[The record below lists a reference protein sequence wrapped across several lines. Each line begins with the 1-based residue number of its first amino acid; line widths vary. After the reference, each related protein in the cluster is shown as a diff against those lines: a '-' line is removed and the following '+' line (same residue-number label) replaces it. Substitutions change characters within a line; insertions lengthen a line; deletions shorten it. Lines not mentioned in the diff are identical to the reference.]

1 MRILCYSAAKNEMR
15 PKTANT
21 VRTIWSGTH
30 PTFSN
35 KSHTGRYTAKQGVFC
50 SQYRFLLL
58 SLFWVS
64 ENMTFKCLS
73 KLAVT
78 HKLRQRL
85 NTARTIWTGTHPSLL
100 NNSHTGRHAVKQGR
114 KIHFTLQQASSVTKE
129 IAFLCLA
136 SQILNSPI
144 ARFLLYTTC
153 IVKRVSATGKYR
165 YDHYQSVKS
174 RCCSQT
180 ATKAQHRA
188 NNPVGHT
195 PVLPQQIAHRAIH
208 GETGR

>member
-1 MRILCYSAAKNEMR
+1 
-15 PKTANT
+15 
-21 VRTIWSGTH
+21 
-30 PTFSN
+30 
-35 KSHTGRYTAKQGVFC
+35 
-50 SQYRFLLL
+50 
-58 SLFWVS
+58 
-64 ENMTFKCLS
+64 MTFKCLS

-136 SQILNSPI
+136 SQILNSTV

-153 IVKRVSATGKYR
+153 IVKMASATGKYG
-165 YDHYQSVKS
+165 YDCYRPVKTGC
-174 RCCSQT
+174 RSQT
-180 ATKAQHRA
+180 ATNAQHRA
-188 NNPVGHT
+188 NKLIGY
-195 PVLPQQIAHRAIH
+195 LPYFSQQVAHRAIH
-208 GETGR
+208 GETGVLTSLFT

>member
-1 MRILCYSAAKNEMR
+1 
-15 PKTANT
+15 
-21 VRTIWSGTH
+21 
-30 PTFSN
+30 
-35 KSHTGRYTAKQGVFC
+35 
-50 SQYRFLLL
+50 
-58 SLFWVS
+58 
-64 ENMTFKCLS
+64 MTFKCLS

-165 YDHYQSVKS
+165 YDHYQSGQIGLSLTNRDKGSTPFKHFGRVRTRLS
-174 RCCSQT
+174 STNRTQCDTRRNRDFTLHCTNLWRCPP
-180 ATKAQHRA
+180 A
-188 NNPVGHT
+188 
-195 PVLPQQIAHRAIH
+195 
-208 GETGR
+208 

>member
-1 MRILCYSAAKNEMR
+1 
-15 PKTANT
+15 
-21 VRTIWSGTH
+21 
-30 PTFSN
+30 
-35 KSHTGRYTAKQGVFC
+35 
-50 SQYRFLLL
+50 
-58 SLFWVS
+58 
-64 ENMTFKCLS
+64 MTFKCLS

-188 NNPVGHT
+188 NTSVGHT
-195 PVLPQQIAHRAIH
+195 VFAQ
-208 GETGR
+208 

>member
-1 MRILCYSAAKNEMR
+1 
-15 PKTANT
+15 
-21 VRTIWSGTH
+21 
-30 PTFSN
+30 
-35 KSHTGRYTAKQGVFC
+35 
-50 SQYRFLLL
+50 
-58 SLFWVS
+58 
-64 ENMTFKCLS
+64 MTFKCLS

-153 IVKRVSATGKYR
+153 IVKRTSAIGKYG
-165 YDHYQSVKS
+165 YDCCRPVKTG
-174 RCCSQT
+174 RRSQT
-180 ATKAQHRA
+180 ATNAQHRA
-188 NNPVGHT
+188 NSSLGYT
-195 PVLPQQIAHRAIH
+195 PVFSQ
-208 GETGR
+208 

>member
-1 MRILCYSAAKNEMR
+1 M
-15 PKTANT
+15 TATAPSKRAVAHKLRQTPNT
-21 VRTIWSGTH
+21 AQTIWSGTH

-153 IVKRVSATGKYR
+153 IVKRASATGKYG
-165 YDHYQSVKS
+165 YDCY
-174 RCCSQT
+174 
-180 ATKAQHRA
+180 A
-188 NNPVGHT
+188 
-195 PVLPQQIAHRAIH
+195 
-208 GETGR
+208 

>member
-1 MRILCYSAAKNEMR
+1 MRILCYSAAKNETR
-15 PKTANT
+15 PKIAYTAQ
-21 VRTIWSGTH
+21 TIW
-30 PTFSN
+30 
-35 KSHTGRYTAKQGVFC
+35 HTGRYTAKQGVFC

-153 IVKRVSATGKYR
+153 IVKRAHK
-165 YDHYQSVKS
+165 
-174 RCCSQT
+174 
-180 ATKAQHRA
+180 
-188 NNPVGHT
+188 
-195 PVLPQQIAHRAIH
+195 PQQTPNTARTIRSGTHPSCPNKSH
-208 GETGR
+208 TGRHTAKRSANLVIHIERPK